1 MRGESNEIWNNRNL
15 SFILILRIEANEDDS
30 HKLVVVHLFPT
41 VRSIGS
47 NALCQTI
54 YRASTSVG
62 AFFLSKTDYGMK
74 KLAVNVIKRRILA
87 DTITPVSIYLKV
99 RDIYPNSLLLES
111 SDYHS
116 KENSYSFIC
125 MDPLAEFL
133 VHHNVISTSLPGQEI
148 YREAA
153 GPGNKVVESLRN
165 FLTAFDIESGGEA
178 LLVDGIFGYA
188 SFDAVQ
194 YFEDISFQSTLPD
207 KEDIPE
213 MRYNF
218 FRFVLAIN
226 HLTNELLLF
235 EHIVNGGNSEID
247 RVSTLLHN
255 RNIATYGF
263 ASSGKESS
271 RLSDDDF
278 KAMVAR
284 GKEHCYRG
292 DVFQI
297 VLSRQFYQDFTGDE
311 FNVYRA
317 LRSINPSP
325 YLFYFDYG
333 SYKLFGSSPEAQIEV
348 KDGRA
353 YINPI
358 AGTFRRTGND
368 REDQE
373 LARKL
378 TEDEKENAE
387 HVMLVDLARNDLSRT
402 TRKVQ
407 VEDYREIQFYS
418 HVIHMVSKVSG
429 EVPEDVNSI
438 RILAESFPAG
448 TLSGAPKYRAM
459 ELIDQYEGKRRGYYG
474 GAIGFLRFNGD
485 INHAIMI
492 RSFLSRDHRLYYQAG
507 AGVVSESTEEGELQ
521 EVNNKLAALKSAIE
535 MATNMNKY

>member
-1 MRGESNEIWNNRNL
+1 
-15 SFILILRIEANEDDS
+15 
-30 HKLVVVHLFPT
+30 
-41 VRSIGS
+41 
-47 NALCQTI
+47 
-54 YRASTSVG
+54 
-62 AFFLSKTDYGMK
+62 MK
-74 KLAVNVIKRRILA
+74 KVPVRVVKRKILA
-87 DTITPVSIYLKV
+87 DIITPVSIYLKV

-133 VHHNVISTSLPGQEI
+133 VQHDEISISLPGQETS
-148 YREAA
+148 REAIA
-153 GPGNKVVESLRN
+153 SGNVVDSLRH
-165 FLTAFDIESGGEA
+165 FLSSFELDSGGEA

-194 YFEDISFQSTLPD
+194 YFEDIRFKSSIPE

-213 MRYNF
+213 LRYNF
-218 FRFVLAIN
+218 FRYVLAVN
-226 HLTNELLLF
+226 HLTNELLIF
-235 EHIVNGGNSEID
+235 EHIVNGGESEID

-263 ASSGKESS
+263 GTSREESS
-271 RLSDDDF
+271 NLSDDDF
-278 KAMVAR
+278 RAMVAR

-348 KDGRA
+348 KGGKA

-373 LARKL
+373 LAKKL

-387 HVMLVDLARNDLSRT
+387 HIMLVDLARNDLSRT
-402 TRKVQ
+402 TQKVN
-407 VEDYREIQFYS
+407 VEEYREIQFYS

-429 EVPEDVNSI
+429 VLPKDANTI

-448 TLSGAPKYRAM
+448 TLSGAPKYKAM
-459 ELIDQYEGKRRGYYG
+459 ELIDLYEQKRRGFYG

-521 EVNNKLAALKSAIE
+521 EVNSKLAALKSAIE
-535 MATNMNKY
+535 MAGNMNKLN

>member
-1 MRGESNEIWNNRNL
+1 LNVNGLGME
-15 SFILILRIEANEDDS
+15 
-30 HKLVVVHLFPT
+30 KVT
-41 VRSIGS
+41 V
-47 NALCQTI
+47 
-54 YRASTSVG
+54 
-62 AFFLSKTDYGMK
+62 K
-74 KLAVNVIKRRILA
+74 VIRRKILA
-87 DTITPVSIYLKV
+87 DIITPVSIYLKV

-133 VHHNVISTSLPGQEI
+133 VHHDTISISLPGRKTH
-148 YREAA
+148 REAV
-153 GPGNKVVESLRN
+153 GQENEVVQNLRD
-165 FLTAFDIESGGEA
+165 FLSAFDLDSGGEDM
-178 LLVDGIFGYA
+178 LVDGIFGYA

-194 YFEDISFQSTLPD
+194 YFEDIQFRSPIPE

-213 MRYNF
+213 LRYNF

-226 HLTNELLLF
+226 HLTNELTLF
-235 EHIVNGGNSEID
+235 EHIVNGGESEID
-247 RVSTLLHN
+247 RVTTLLHN

-271 RLSDDDF
+271 NLSDDDF
-278 KAMVAR
+278 RAMVAK

-297 VLSRQFYQDFTGDE
+297 VLSRQFFQDFTGDE

-333 SYKLFGSSPEAQIEV
+333 NYKLFGSSPEAQIEV
-348 KDGRA
+348 KEGRA

-402 TRKVQ
+402 TRKVK

-429 EVPEDVNSI
+429 ELPEGSNTI

-535 MATNMNKY
+535 MATSINK

>member
-1 MRGESNEIWNNRNL
+1 
-15 SFILILRIEANEDDS
+15 
-30 HKLVVVHLFPT
+30 
-41 VRSIGS
+41 
-47 NALCQTI
+47 
-54 YRASTSVG
+54 
-62 AFFLSKTDYGMK
+62 MK
-74 KLAVNVIKRRILA
+74 KIGVRVIKRKILA
-87 DTITPVSIYLKV
+87 DIITPVSIYLKV

-116 KENSYSFIC
+116 KENSYSYIC
-125 MDPLAEFL
+125 MVPVAEFR
-133 VHHNVISTSLPGQEI
+133 VHHNEMTVSLPGREPAVETVTQEN
-148 YREAA
+148 
-153 GPGNKVVESLRN
+153 GVVENLQK
-165 FLTAFDIESGGEA
+165 FLSSFNIESGDDG
-178 LLVDGIFGYA
+178 LLMDGIFGYTT
-188 SFDAVQ
+188 FDAVQ
-194 YFEDISFQSTLPD
+194 YFEDLRFQSPLPE

-213 MRYNF
+213 IRYNF
-218 FRFVLAIN
+218 FRFVLAVN

-235 EHIVNGGNSEID
+235 EHIVNGGESEMD
-247 RVSTLLHN
+247 RVTSLLHN
-255 RNIATYGF
+255 RNIATYDF
-263 ASSGKESS
+263 AIRGEEASN
-271 RLSDDDF
+271 LTDDDYRT
-278 KAMVAR
+278 MVTR

-297 VLSRQFYQDFTGDE
+297 VLSRQFFQEFTGDE

-333 SYKLFGSSPEAQIEV
+333 SYKLFGSSPEAQIVV
-348 KDGRA
+348 KGGKA
-353 YINPI
+353 FINPI

-402 TRKVQ
+402 TRKVT
-407 VEDYREIQFYS
+407 VEEYREIQFYS

-429 EVPEDVNSI
+429 QLPANANTI

-448 TLSGAPKYRAM
+448 TLSGAPKYKAM
-459 ELIDQYEGKRRGYYG
+459 ELIDNYEGKRRGFYG
-474 GAIGFLRFNGD
+474 GTIGFLRFNGD

-507 AGVVSESTEEGELQ
+507 AGIVSESTEEGELQ

-535 MATNMNKY
+535 MAGNMNKFK